1 MEHLS
6 VKRLLLNRSV
16 FTLIKIYW
24 NVHFDNFCKKI
35 AAIVFGVQK
44 RARAFVPSDT
54 LQNMYNINFL
64 GHSTVIF
71 RRGEDT
77 SETQNRSSVNY

>member
-1 MEHLS
+1 MFIS
-6 VKRLLLNRSV
+6 TTFVKDCCYS
-16 FTLIKIYW
+16 I
-24 NVHFDNFCKKI
+24 
-35 AAIVFGVQK
+35 GVQK

-64 GHSTVIF
+64 GHSTVIC